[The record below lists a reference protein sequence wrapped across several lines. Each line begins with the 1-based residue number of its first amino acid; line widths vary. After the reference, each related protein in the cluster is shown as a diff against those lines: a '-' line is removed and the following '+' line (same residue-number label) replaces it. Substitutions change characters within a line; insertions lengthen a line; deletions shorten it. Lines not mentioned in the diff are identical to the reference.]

1 MHVIAFL
8 MLIIPF
14 CMLVCDEKQR
24 KKVPSNYI
32 LLFIATF
39 GQACFVAA
47 IAADLTPGSV
57 LTAMAAMAI
66 VTGLL
71 FVAATYTS
79 TNEFLLKNLITAVV
93 VSLFL
98 NLALCLG
105 IIFFGHPKNKALF
118 AVLTIGICL
127 ISGIFIVF
135 DLVVILIPG
144 AADKEDYILHALGLY
159 LDLVRLFIQ
168 LLVILGEKKQ

>member
-1 MHVIAFL
+1 
-8 MLIIPF
+8 
-14 CMLVCDEKQR
+14 
-24 KKVPSNYI
+24 
-32 LLFIATF
+32 
-39 GQACFVAA
+39 
-47 IAADLTPGSV
+47 
-57 LTAMAAMAI
+57 MAAMAI

-159 LDLVRLFIQ
+159 LDL
-168 LLVILGEKKQ
+168 